1 MKLEVK
7 KSEILRKSCGVGVYK
22 VGYCELKVLD
32 VLSPIG
38 YTRGVYGWNCDVYNV
53 NGYILT
59 TGYRPFGISIDKKC
73 IEKCNK
79 DYDGVYNKYKYD
91 KTYKYKQYIEDCNYI
106 LKSFINDVVLNR
118 GV

>member
-38 YTRGVYGWNCDVYNV
+38 YTCGVYGWNCDVYNV

-59 TGYRPFGISIDKKC
+59 TGYRPFGVSIDSKY
-73 IEKCNK
+73 INKCNK
-79 DYDGVYNKYKYD
+79 EFEMVYNKYKYD
-91 KTYKYKQYIEDCNYI
+91 KEYKYNQYIEDCNYI
-106 LKSFINDVVLNR
+106 LNNFINDVVLNM
-118 GV
+118 G